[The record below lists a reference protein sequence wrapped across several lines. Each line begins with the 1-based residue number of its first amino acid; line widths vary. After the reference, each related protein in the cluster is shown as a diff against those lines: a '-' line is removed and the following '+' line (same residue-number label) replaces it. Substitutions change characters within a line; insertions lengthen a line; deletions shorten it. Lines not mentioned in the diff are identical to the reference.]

1 MMKYDRIMT
10 ISAYTA
16 PGEILMITI
25 AAGEIEQC
33 ETIEPTVA
41 VIELDAD
48 ERVLGIEVLDR
59 SKFDLDAVAAEY
71 GIEMLVPEI
80 RTAIS
85 TAKPG
90 P

>member
-1 MMKYDRIMT
+1 MT

-25 AAGEIEQC
+25 ATGETEQC

-41 VIELDAD
+41 VIDLDAD

-71 GIEMLVPEI
+71 GIELLVPEI
-80 RTAIS
+80 RAAIS

>member
-1 MMKYDRIMT
+1 MPKH
-10 ISAYTA
+10 SS
-16 PGEILMITI
+16 TI
-25 AAGEIEQC
+25 ALVTGAALGIGR
-33 ETIEPTVA
+33 TIALHLAREGAAVA
-41 VIELDAD
+41 VIDLDAD

-80 RTAIS
+80 RAAIS